1 MCISTGMMAKQ
12 PQLRGWVPARSFY
25 LSGVLGDADFCFGR
39 RASFG
44 DYKLFPMLS
53 SSPDPLGVANEPLLR
68 SAVRINLTE
77 WTKCALGSL
86 AHVPAAHHHL
96 LIRELEEIS
105 AGENARLI
113 VLMPPGSAK
122 STYTSVLFP
131 AWWYTQHPGTSIIAV
146 SHTASL
152 GEHFGRHVRNL
163 IGDHRTRLGYELV
176 RDSHAAGRWQTTCR
190 GEYFVAG
197 VRGPITG
204 RRADLAIIDDP
215 IKSQADVTNARLRDK
230 LWGWFR
236 SELLTRLKPGGR
248 IILVMTRWHDDD
260 IGGRLQALDHAEW
273 RILRLAGLAETDDPA
288 GRRPG
293 APIWPEWEDV
303 SGLLRKR
310 SSVGSRFWL
319 SMYQQSPGT
328 IEVGLFRCDRFD
340 ILATAP
346 EIGNGRV
353 VRAWDLASTA
363 ATDGADPDWTVGV
376 KLSVDPAGRY
386 VVLDIVRLRGSP
398 HDVITTIVSV
408 AQRDGRS
415 VPIGLPEDPG
425 QAGKTQIAYF
435 VGLLAGY
442 IVRSSRETGSKM
454 TRAMPVASQVEAR
467 NIAVVRSS
475 WNYAFL
481 DELRDF
487 PDGRKDDQVD
497 ALSRAFSMLTQSGIA
512 SRRLNTTH
520 LAR

>member
-1 MCISTGMMAKQ
+1 M
-12 PQLRGWVPARSFY
+12 
-25 LSGVLGDADFCFGR
+25 
-39 RASFG
+39 
-44 DYKLFPMLS
+44 S
-53 SSPDPLGVANEPLLR
+53 SSPSDPVGVAYETPLR
-68 SAVRINLTE
+68 DAVRINLTE
-77 WTKCALGSL
+77 WSKCALGPL
-86 AHVPAAHHHL
+86 DQEPAAHHHL

-105 AGENARLI
+105 NGTNNRLI

-122 STYTSVLFP
+122 STYASVLFP
-131 AWWYTQHPGTSIIAV
+131 AWWFTQHPGSSIIAV

-152 GEHFGRHVRNL
+152 GEHFGRQVRNL
-163 IGDHRTRLGYELV
+163 IADHRTRLGYELV
-176 RDSHAAGRWQTTCR
+176 QDSRAAARWQTTCR

-215 IKSQADVTNARLRDK
+215 IKSQADVTSSRQRDK
-230 LWGWFR
+230 LWSWFQ

-248 IILVMTRWHDDD
+248 VVLVMTRWHEDD
-260 IGGRLQALDHAEW
+260 IGGRLQELDHAEW
-273 RILRLAGLAETDDPA
+273 RILRLAGFAENDDPT
-288 GRRPG
+288 GRLPG

-310 SSVGSRFWL
+310 SSVGNRFWL
-319 SMYQQSPGT
+319 SMYQQAPGT
-328 IEVGLFRCDRFD
+328 TESGLFRSDRID
-340 ILATAP
+340 ILSDAP
-346 EIGNGRV
+346 EIKSGRV

-363 ATDGADPDWTVGV
+363 ATNGTDPDWTVGL
-376 KLSVDPAGRY
+376 KLLADPAGRY

-398 HDVITTIVSV
+398 HDVVTTIVST

-415 VPIGLPEDPG
+415 VSIGLPEDPG
-425 QAGKTQIAYF
+425 QAGKAQVAYF
-435 VGLLAGY
+435 VGLLVGY
-442 IVRSSRETGSKM
+442 YVTSSRETGSKM

-467 NIAVVRSS
+467 NVALVQSR
-475 WNYAFL
+475 WNHAFL

-487 PDGRKDDQVD
+487 PGGRKDDQVD
-497 ALSRAFSMLTQSGIA
+497 ALSRAFSMLTQSGSA